1 MSAMP
6 NRPNIPTPANLFDAE
21 PAAEPAAA
29 PAVEVECEQQ
39 QGAANG
45 R

>member
-6 NRPNIPTPANLFDAE
+6 NRPNIPTQANLFDAE

-29 PAVEVECEQQ
+29 PAK
-39 QGAANG
+39 
-45 R
+45 